1 MWPSLFRPLMRVF
14 FSSSDFSGSAPGVS
28 SSRVR
33 YVWYRRDG
41 DVGVSFLMP
50 IILFTH

>member
-1 MWPSLFRPLMRVF
+1 MWPSLLRPEMRF
-14 FSSSDFSGSAPGVS
+14 FGSSRLFSGSAPGVS

-41 DVGVSFLMP
+41 DVGVSF
-50 IILFTH
+50 